1 MTLSINDPKLSREEV
16 KSIQNAVK
24 DSGVTAIHP
33 TKMEAFAQYMVEKIK
48 FQNK

>member
-1 MTLSINDPKLSREEV
+1 MTLLINDQKLSREEV
-16 KSIQNAVK
+16 KSIQNAIE

-33 TKMEAFAQYMVEKIK
+33 SKLEAFAQYMVEKIK